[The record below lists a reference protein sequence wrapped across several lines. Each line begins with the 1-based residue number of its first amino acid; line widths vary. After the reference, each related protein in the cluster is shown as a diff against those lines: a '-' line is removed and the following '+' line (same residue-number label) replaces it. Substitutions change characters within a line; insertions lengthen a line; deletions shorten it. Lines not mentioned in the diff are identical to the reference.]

1 MEGDTVQ
8 NSFSISIPNGSPENS
23 SIMNNIADELDSAS
37 QAPGTIGS
45 DRAVSAADRIF
56 NLAYN
61 CDVKKIND
69 ICQDIDLSET
79 NQFGANVLHC
89 LIRSKKQDK
98 KKDTYWALMKR
109 LSNDEQKKS
118 LITQNDNDG
127 YSPLDKA
134 AFEGDSITLKLM
146 LKTILNLSTEIPKIQ
161 KDRTLLHSAA
171 AGGHISSLRII
182 LEEAGKAWRKK
193 TDKAMLKNKIQT
205 FLDEQDLDGNTA
217 LHLAA
222 IYRHWSAVD
231 FLIDRGCSLTILNN
245 KGDPPLNYCLKLSR
259 SNESLIKRLDSSIQY
274 ITRRQDHRVKRTKLK
289 MNFTT
294 LVSHDKGSHKLG
306 RETSCESYIVMLVQ
320 HLDEKHAKEILFHPL
335 WQTFVELK
343 LQRLRGYCILNL
355 LFYLFLLGFF
365 TSFCFSNTSPTT
377 NIDTNRTTNFTA
389 NFNGNNAEFTLAI
402 LSTLFIIPCL
412 LSSFIFLIFYL
423 FSHFQC
429 CTKQNARETI
439 SGKIGGNK
447 QIIGETRESEER
459 ILLNEINI
467 DLVNQSDYLHSS
479 FKLPIY
485 NCKVRLLS
493 CFYNLIVYCWIIKII
508 WGDIGTPSEKAFIL
522 FGLWFIFLKKIK
534 VFSSPGLYVMV
545 FYKVAY
551 SFLKLFAV
559 FSSLFLGFIFALQ
572 LLQKVPYG
580 FIANSAIGLAMISGE
595 YGYSEKYALLEDG
608 FAKSLFLI
616 VVFLLGIVLMA
627 VFIGLSV
634 RDASLLLNEGRYHLT
649 KKNIQMIF
657 IAEDFGKWLEAL
669 GICFVSEQLSI
680 FNNLEEPSI
689 EVSLKQATRKDL
701 LFESKKWFQ
710 AHVQYYL
717 FKIFGVTLQRSLLY
731 RKFPISKILQDEIET
746 FLVTKTPSQ
755 ESFDP
760 NSQI

>member
-1 MEGDTVQ
+1 
-8 NSFSISIPNGSPENS
+8 
-23 SIMNNIADELDSAS
+23 MNNIADELDSAS

-306 RETSCESYIVMLVQ
+306 RETS
-320 HLDEKHAKEILFHPL
+320 
-335 WQTFVELK
+335 
-343 LQRLRGYCILNL
+343 
-355 LFYLFLLGFF
+355 
-365 TSFCFSNTSPTT
+365 
-377 NIDTNRTTNFTA
+377 
-389 NFNGNNAEFTLAI
+389 
-402 LSTLFIIPCL
+402 
-412 LSSFIFLIFYL
+412 
-423 FSHFQC
+423 
-429 CTKQNARETI
+429 
-439 SGKIGGNK
+439 
-447 QIIGETRESEER
+447 
-459 ILLNEINI
+459 
-467 DLVNQSDYLHSS
+467 
-479 FKLPIY
+479 
-485 NCKVRLLS
+485 
-493 CFYNLIVYCWIIKII
+493 
-508 WGDIGTPSEKAFIL
+508 
-522 FGLWFIFLKKIK
+522 
-534 VFSSPGLYVMV
+534 
-545 FYKVAY
+545 
-551 SFLKLFAV
+551 
-559 FSSLFLGFIFALQ
+559 
-572 LLQKVPYG
+572 
-580 FIANSAIGLAMISGE
+580 AIGLAMISGE